1 MIEPVYLWIH
11 LDFSQVQFWAIFQ
24 WEGPSDESRYI
35 IPIENEFENG
45 NAIDPPEET
54 DDLLSAN
61 SSVNAESSIKCDV
74 NLMYDGAYSERV
86 MIKNKQLNVPV
97 KITNTAGNPKS
108 VICFLAE
115 YGEKGELLDSV
126 SSSSFTVEAGKT
138 VETNI
143 IKTFSQQAKTAR
155 IFI

>member
-1 MIEPVYLWIH
+1 MGAAVKFACMTGVRRGE
-11 LDFSQVQFWAIFQ
+11 
-24 WEGPSDESRYI
+24 
-35 IPIENEFENG
+35 
-45 NAIDPPEET
+45 
-54 DDLLSAN
+54 LLSLCWKDIDWDKRLIYARRTINRVKDYDKSEKN
-61 SSVNAESSIKCDV
+61 SAVNTESSIKCDV

-126 SSSSFTVEAGKT
+126 SSGNVNKSAVEIYPKFL
-138 VETNI
+138 
-143 IKTFSQQAKTAR
+143 KLL
-155 IFI
+155 